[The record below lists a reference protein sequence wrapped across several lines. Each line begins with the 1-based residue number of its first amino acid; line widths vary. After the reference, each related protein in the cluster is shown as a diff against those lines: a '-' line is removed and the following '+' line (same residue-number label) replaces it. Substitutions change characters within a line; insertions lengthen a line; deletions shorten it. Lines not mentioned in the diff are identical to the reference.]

1 MKGFKAVNMTKVLA
15 ELEALKKYQSETN
28 NPGYVKCFLEEDGTW
43 EVKVL
48 YKKDKKKMKSFKLEN
63 ITELNTVLHFSDSK
77 NKVPVLKDYMI
88 LQTDMYL
95 PTDIILYKG
104 KETVKKFI
112 DLALNHN
119 EEEYMKAYIE
129 LFDKEFGISEP
140 DFEHWIKGIGE
151 YDYRYNNVEEQE
163 KYNNWLKN
171 KYQESFDAVRNLL
184 AQYDTTLADFFENYK
199 KLSIEELVERYKD
212 KRFFKPKL

>member
-1 MKGFKAVNMTKVLA
+1 MTKVLSDLQTLK
-15 ELEALKKYQSETN
+15 EVQRQNNQALSIIID
-28 NPGYVKCFLEEDGTW
+28 VREDGTLD
-43 EVKVL
+43 VNVVFSNG
-48 YKKDKKKMKSFKLEN
+48 KKYWNK
-63 ITELNTVLHFSDSK
+63 SK
-77 NKVPVLKDYMI
+77 NVESIHDVFKVFPEIKEKAPVILDDMI

-104 KETVKKFI
+104 KETIRKFI

-171 KYQESFDAVRNLL
+171 KYQESFDAVKNLL
-184 AQYDTTLADFFENYK
+184 AEHDSTLADFFENYK

>member
-1 MKGFKAVNMTKVLA
+1 MKGFKAVNMTKVLSDLQTLK
-15 ELEALKKYQSETN
+15 EVQRQNNQALSIIIDVRKDGTLDANAVFSNGKKYWN
-28 NPGYVKCFLEEDGTW
+28 K
-43 EVKVL
+43 
-48 YKKDKKKMKSFKLEN
+48 
-63 ITELNTVLHFSDSK
+63 SK
-77 NKVPVLKDYMI
+77 NVESIDDVFKMFPDIKEKAPVILDDMI

-104 KETVKKFI
+104 KETIRKFI
-112 DLALNHN
+112 NLALNHN

-171 KYQESFDAVRNLL
+171 KYQESFDAVKNLL
-184 AQYDTTLADFFENYK
+184 AEHDSTLADFFENYK